1 MNEINARWYVYELI
15 NPINGNVFYVGK
27 GTGNRIDQHEREAA
41 KGVCSKKCNKINY
54 IIKRGH
60 KIKKQ
65 KVALF
70 WDEQAAYDHETD
82 LIAQYGL
89 SNLTNIMAGGQ
100 TAFDRRLTERKTR
113 IKEPQFSLSDWLE
126 KKKPDHPTFSRFA
139 EWFKTG
145 MYTGRKIQV
154 TSEDPRLTYHC
165 IITETVYNK
174 ILPMFWEKIKKDDR
188 AIEIFTQ
195 RMKHHNVELV
205 YGG

>member
-89 SNLTNIMAGGQ
+89 ANLTNIMAGGQ

-113 IKEPQFSLSDWLE
+113 IKEPQFSLSNWLE

-145 MYTGRKIQV
+145 MYTGRQIQV
-154 TSEDPRLTYHC
+154 TTEDPKLTYHC

>member
-1 MNEINARWYVYELI
+1 MNQLNTKWYVYELI

-27 GTGNRIDQHEREAA
+27 GTGNRIDHHEREAA

-60 KIKKQ
+60 KITKQ

-100 TAFDRRLTERKTR
+100 TAFDRRLVERKTR

-145 MYTGRKIQV
+145 MYTGRQIQV
-154 TSEDPRLTYHC
+154 TTEDPKLTYHC

>member
-1 MNEINARWYVYELI
+1 MNQLNTKWYVYELI

-27 GTGNRIDQHEREAA
+27 GTGNRIDHHEQEAA

-54 IIKRGH
+54 IMKRGH
-60 KIKKQ
+60 KITKQ

-89 SNLTNIMAGGQ
+89 YNLTNIMAGGQ
-100 TAFDRRLTERKTR
+100 TAFDRRLVERKTR

-145 MYTGRKIQV
+145 MYTGRQIQV
-154 TSEDPRLTYHC
+154 TTEDPRLTYHC